1 MARRKREEDRD
12 NHERWLISYS
22 DFITLLFAFFVVMYA
37 TSSINEG
44 KYRVFGDSLSNAF
57 LNKPA
62 APPRV
67 EKIPKVVEKKKPVV
81 TEDEKK
87 LLEEQRRERMRG
99 IAQDILSVMSPLV
112 KVGKVRV
119 MQSNVG
125 VTVEINASLLFK
137 SGQAALEPDSVKA
150 LQAVAAVLKD
160 DNHDIQ
166 VRGYTD
172 DAPISTSSFPSNWEL
187 SSARAAS
194 VVRLFA
200 DNGVNPSRMV
210 VEGYAENDP
219 VDSNST
225 PEGRSRNR
233 RVTILI
239 LAAAPEH
246 VTDIPVTEK

>member
-1 MARRKREEDRD
+1 MTRRRREEDKD

-62 APPRV
+62 APPKV
-67 EKIPKVVEKKKPVV
+67 EKIPKVVEKKPVV
-81 TEDEKK
+81 SEDQKK
-87 LLEEQRRERMRG
+87 LLEEKRRDKMRV

-112 KVGKVRV
+112 RVGKVRV

-137 SGQAALEPDSVKA
+137 SGQATLEPDSVKA

-160 DNHDIQ
+160 DDHDIQ
-166 VRGYTD
+166 VKGYTD
-172 DAPISTSSFPSNWEL
+172 DAPISTSNYPSNWEL

-200 DNGVNPSRMV
+200 ENGVKPSRMV

-219 VDSNST
+219 VDTNAT
-225 PEGRSRNR
+225 PDGRARNR
-233 RVTILI
+233 RVTIMI
-239 LAAAPEH
+239 LAAAPGH
-246 VTDIPVTEK
+246 VTDIPVTQ